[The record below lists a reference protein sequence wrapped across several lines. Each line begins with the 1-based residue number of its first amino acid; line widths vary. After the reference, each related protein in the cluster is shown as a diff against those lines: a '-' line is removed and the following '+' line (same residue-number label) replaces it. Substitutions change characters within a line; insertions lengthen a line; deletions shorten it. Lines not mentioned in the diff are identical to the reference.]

1 MAASRP
7 AGSLLQ
13 EAGVINVSNENVAGL
28 FLFLEMA
35 FQAKRCIAFVEESLV
50 DGTVR

>member
-7 AGSLLQ
+7 AGSSLQ
-13 EAGVINVSNENVAGL
+13 EAGVIDISNENVARL

-35 FQAKRCIAFVEESLV
+35 FQAKRLVAFV
-50 DGTVR
+50 